1 MRKRFQIMTDV
12 KSGPELVEKAFVYMS
27 NLSRECRKALTAKFG
42 QAYKGIPFGSVEPA
56 MRKEIE
62 SWFTERDKNVT
73 VKHEQSSTGKPGE
86 IMMTY
91 SGATKDAHF
100 KFHVDGLFTVTG
112 SDLSA
117 PTYVKNI
124 NVTVDKR
131 EFAR

>member
-1 MRKRFQIMTDV
+1 MTDV

-27 NLSRECRKALTAKFG
+27 NLSRECRKALSTKFG
-42 QAYKGIPFGSVEPA
+42 QAHKGMPFGSLEST

-62 SWFTERDKNVT
+62 SWFTERDKNIAIR
-73 VKHEQSSTGKPGE
+73 HEKSSTGKPGE

-91 SGATKDAHF
+91 TGATKDAHF
-100 KFHVDGLFTVTG
+100 KFHVDGLFTV
-112 SDLSA
+112 SSPSPDA

-131 EFAR
+131 EFTR